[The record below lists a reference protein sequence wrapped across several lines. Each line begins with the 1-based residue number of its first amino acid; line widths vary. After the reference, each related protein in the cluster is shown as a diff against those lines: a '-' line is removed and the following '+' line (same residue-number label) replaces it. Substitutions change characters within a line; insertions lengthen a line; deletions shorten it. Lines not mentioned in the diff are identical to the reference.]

1 MGRLDLTQA
10 AKLMDTSKLPFE
22 PMDAKH
28 GFQGA
33 GPLVSAEEMHMLLT
47 PGLGFYKA
55 STPGRGFKYRNI
67 FLLLCT
73 LWFLS
78 GLMFFPEVVYQFLT
92 FPPSEEKF
100 LSYLQNRGWL
110 YLFWLLL
117 YAWSY
122 AKAWYFERVALVCFS
137 SEVTMFAMDYLAVFS
152 DIAGPMSPLMTFF
165 FLLRL
170 TFISC
175 LLINALYAHDAPPA
189 PQSLISA

>member
-1 MGRLDLTQA
+1 
-10 AKLMDTSKLPFE
+10 MDTSKLPFE

-28 GFQGA
+28 VFQGA

-47 PGLGFYKA
+47 PRRGGYKA

-67 FLLLCT
+67 FLLLFT

-92 FPPSEEKF
+92 FSPREEKF
-100 LSYLQNRGWL
+100 LYYLQNRGWL
-110 YLFWLLL
+110 HLFWLLL

-122 AKAWYFERVALVCFS
+122 AKGWYFERVALVCFS
-137 SEVTMFAMDYLAVFS
+137 SEMTIFAMDCQSVFS
-152 DIAGPMSPLMTFF
+152 DIAGPVSPLMTFF

-189 PQSLISA
+189 PQSLVSA